1 MGLETAAII
10 GLGMT
15 AVAAGGHIYSG
26 IQANDQAH
34 DAARMEQA
42 NATIAGWETQ
52 DAIAAK
58 TEEMTRLKEAQ
69 KMAMLKSGMN
79 LAGSNLLVL
88 EDTKRQLSIAV
99 GQLQQRQAI
108 SDLNSQYKQTSILKS
123 GRAAMIGGFTNAAG
137 TVGSYFLNG
146 YKPSGKSTS
155 TASSGV
161 KTVSNGYPVLSGGTD
176 FSGTMTA

>member
-1 MGLETAAII
+1 VGLETAALVGI
-10 GLGMT
+10 GMT
-15 AVAAGGHIYSG
+15 AGGQIYSG
-26 IQANDQAH
+26 LQANDQAR

-52 DAIAAK
+52 DAIASK
-58 TEEMTRLKEAQ
+58 TEETVRLKEAQ

-146 YKPSGKSTS
+146 YKSKAST
-155 TASSGV
+155 SSGV
-161 KTVSNGYPVLSGGTD
+161 KTVSNGYPTLSGGTD